1 MKIFIEKNEEDLFTF
16 FSTIRRDGNMRVTS
30 TIPKKTLRMK
40 KIVYFL
46 SETRERKE
54 EMPLMKN
61 FYPLRRSKLE
71 REKEKKLFSHLM
83 AESLIRTHK
92 KRFVVALPR
101 CVAHPHLIQHSTQ
114 LLTKLRTKKNQEK
127 GEGGKNEGAREWG
140 K

>member
-1 MKIFIEKNEEDLFTF
+1 
-16 FSTIRRDGNMRVTS
+16 MRVTS

-46 SETRERKE
+46 SETREKRRRDASHE
-54 EMPLMKN
+54 EFLSAS
-61 FYPLRRSKLE
+61 SKQTRE
-71 REKEKKLFSHLM
+71 REKEKKTLFSSHGRVFN
-83 AESLIRTHK
+83 SDTQ

-114 LLTKLRTKKNQEK
+114 LLTKLRTKKNREK
-127 GEGGKNEGAREWG
+127 GEGEKKEGEREWG